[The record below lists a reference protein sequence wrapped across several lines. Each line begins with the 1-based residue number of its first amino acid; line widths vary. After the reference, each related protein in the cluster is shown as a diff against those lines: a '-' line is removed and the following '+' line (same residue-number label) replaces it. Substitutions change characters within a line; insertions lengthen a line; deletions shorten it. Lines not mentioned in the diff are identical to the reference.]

1 MRLSFHRL
9 GQSFRDAFRG
19 IVYTFRSEQNFR
31 VQIIIAIIVLGLSFY
46 FPLRR
51 WERILALLMTLSV
64 LSTELLNTAVEKFS
78 DLLIPRMH
86 QQILVI
92 KDVMAAAVLIT
103 SIGAALIGLFI
114 FWPYLVN
121 WQR

>member
-1 MRLSFHRL
+1 MRLSFKRL
-9 GQSFRDAFRG
+9 GQSFRDAGRG
-19 IVYTFRSEQNFR
+19 FKHTFRSEQNFR
-31 VQIIIAIIVLGLSFY
+31 IQIVVSILILGLALY

-51 WERILALLMTLSV
+51 WEKVLVLIMILSV

-78 DLLIPRMH
+78 DLLVPRMH
-86 QQILVI
+86 QHISVI

-103 SIGAALIGLFI
+103 SIGAAVIGVYI

-121 WQR
+121 WQ